1 MPRVIL
7 LKDGSLFTPF
17 ELKDLQDAVSD
28 AVSDA
33 VCAALSGAFPG
44 KTIIHISLLQQFY
57 TEKRQSLWTTPIIS
71 RNIKKVNT

>member
-44 KTIIHISLLQQFY
+44 KTIIHISVHNY
-57 TEKRQSLWTTPIIS
+57 TPQKREET
-71 RNIKKVNT
+71 V

>member
-28 AVSDA
+28 AV
-33 VCAALSGAFPG
+33 CAALSGAFPG
-44 KTIIHISLLQQFY
+44 KTIIHISAHNY
-57 TEKRQSLWTTPIIS
+57 TPQKREET
-71 RNIKKVNT
+71 V

>member
-28 AVSDA
+28 SVSDAVSDA

-44 KTIIHISLLQQFY
+44 KTIIHISAHNY
-57 TEKRQSLWTTPIIS
+57 TPQKREET
-71 RNIKKVNT
+71 V